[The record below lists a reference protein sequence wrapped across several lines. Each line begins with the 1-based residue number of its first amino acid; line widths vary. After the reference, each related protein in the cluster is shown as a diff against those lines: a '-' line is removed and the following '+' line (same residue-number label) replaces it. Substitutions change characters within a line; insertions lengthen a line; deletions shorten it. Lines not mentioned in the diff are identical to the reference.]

1 MAKKVNYYSWIH
13 ELNKSAL
20 MTKYMSEAD
29 LYRNSLNGFQISQN
43 MRSNANQF
51 IDTARGRNNAGIM
64 QRHTLNEANR
74 GPSRRV
80 SNYLPGQ
87 IERASQQLTPQE
99 TAAAG
104 LGRLM
109 NDMEIMTP
117 EIARSMAP
125 QLFDAGRHI
134 AERPGTVFPDNPI
147 DDIGEIGKAPASVIK
162 QEIAT
167 ASAAKMRA
175 ATAAANGARSMGPVN
190 AQPAGNSQ
198 AVEND
203 AIDWEMADPEPR
215 IHPAAQFP
223 SPKAANAEVA
233 RLNAAR
239 SGMSDKT
246 ARDAFER
253 KQMVDVAKQ
262 AMLAAQKA
270 GKNAVQQREAGRSA
284 LRDYQGLRQQ
294 ELSAEPPESVVEVEG
309 GMLPVGEMETI
320 ARILR
325 GRR

>member
-74 GPSRRV
+74 GPSRGV
-80 SNYLPGQ
+80 GNYLPGQ
-87 IERASQQLTPQE
+87 IERPYRQLTPQE

-104 LGRLM
+104 LGSLM
-109 NDMEIMTP
+109 KDMGIMTP
-117 EIARSMAP
+117 ERAISMAP
-125 QLFDAGRHI
+125 TLFDAGRHI
-134 AERPGTVFPDNPI
+134 AERPGTVFPDNPV
-147 DDIGEIGKAPASVIK
+147 DDIGEIGKAPASEIK
-162 QEIAT
+162 KEIAT
-167 ASAAKMRA
+167 ASAARMRA
-175 ATAAANGARSMGPVN
+175 ATAAANAARSMGPVN

-203 AIDWEMADPEPR
+203 ANDWEMADP
-215 IHPAAQFP
+215 IDHPPPQFP
-223 SPKAANAEVA
+223 SPEAANLEVA
-233 RLNAAR
+233 RLNAERLGTSDEAAR
-239 SGMSDKT
+239 N
-246 ARDAFER
+246 AFKR

-325 GRR
+325 GSR